1 MRGDAMMRALF
12 RLGLVLAVLAIGGT
26 ARADA
31 VADLSAADRGAIR
44 QIIEAQLAAFRA
56 DDGTTAF
63 SFASP
68 MIQTMFG
75 DPARFMTMVRTGYM
89 PVYRPREVEF
99 QGLIELRG
107 QPTQLVLLVGPEN
120 EVVTAHY
127 LMERQ
132 PDGTWRINGCILRPA
147 AERAA

>member
-1 MRGDAMMRALF
+1 MVRAVF
-12 RLGLVLAVLAIGGT
+12 RVGLLLALLVSVGGL
-26 ARADA
+26 ARAEG
-31 VADLSAADRGAIR
+31 VADLSGADRATIR
-44 QIIEAQLAAFRA
+44 QVIEAQLAAFQA

-75 DPARFMTMVRTGYM
+75 DPASFMTMVRTGYL

-99 QGLIELRG
+99 QGLIDFRG

-120 EVVTAHY
+120 EVVTAYY

>member
-1 MRGDAMMRALF
+1 M
-12 RLGLVLAVLAIGGT
+12 VLALSVAGP
-26 ARADA
+26 AQADA
-31 VADLSAADRGAIR
+31 VADLSAVDRATIR
-44 QIIEAQLAAFRA
+44 QVIEAQLAAFKV
-56 DDGTTAF
+56 DDGRTAF

-68 MIQTMFG
+68 SIQTMFG
-75 DPARFMTMVRTGYM
+75 DPATFMTMVRTGYM

-99 QGLIELRG
+99 QGLIDFRG
-107 QPTQLVLLVGPEN
+107 QPTQLVLLVGSEN
-120 EVVTAHY
+120 EVVTAYY

>member
-1 MRGDAMMRALF
+1 MLRARF
-12 RLGLVLAVLAIGGT
+12 RLGLVLLLLAVGGT
-26 ARADA
+26 ARAET
-31 VADLSAADRGAIR
+31 VAALSTVDRATIR
-44 QIIEAQLAAFRA
+44 QVIEAQLAAFKA

-75 DPARFMTMVRTGYM
+75 DPANFMTMVRTGYL

-99 QGLIELRG
+99 QGLIDFRG

-120 EVVTAHY
+120 EVVTAY
-127 LMERQ
+127 YMMERQ
-132 PDGTWRINGCILRPA
+132 RDGTWRINGCILRPA